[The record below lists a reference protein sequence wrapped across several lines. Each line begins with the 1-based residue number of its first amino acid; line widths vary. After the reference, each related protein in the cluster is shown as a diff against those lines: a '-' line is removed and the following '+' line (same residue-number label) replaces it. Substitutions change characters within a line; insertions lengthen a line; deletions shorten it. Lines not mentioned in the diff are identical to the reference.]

1 MPKTPSSRLF
11 DLIKSLSGSEKR
23 YFKVVNKME
32 TNSKYRLL
40 FEAVETQEAFNDD
53 ALQVAVYGDEP
64 IQSRKYSELKAYLY
78 DLILRSLQQYD
89 EQTSI
94 DYQLKSLL
102 QSVRSL
108 YRRWLLSDCKHLL
121 RRAKKIAL
129 QYEQFATIL
138 EVLDW
143 EKKLAYANADID
155 YFDTHLL
162 QLQEEEER
170 CLQQMSNIKAYQGL
184 FYRLYLMVRKNT
196 VRSQEGREQVEQL
209 KKHPLLLSTDQCLSF
224 RAEVLFYRAQ
234 TLLAY
239 QLRDRLEFYQFCRT
253 LVELMETKPH
263 LLREDASGYISVL
276 SNYAASCGFL
286 KKYDETR
293 IALKKLKSIKPKTI
307 DDQLKIHRQY
317 YNNYFSLCINTG
329 KFDEGLKILKDHLK
343 DLRKLDKNL
352 FERSSFFF
360 QYFYIYFGVEDYDQ
374 ALTYL
379 NEWLSLPRS
388 VEQQDLQHLARLL
401 NLIIH
406 FELGNTILLASLLR
420 STQRS
425 LQKNKRYN
433 TFEQFFLGCLR
444 QASQAPGTR
453 ERKAV
458 FANSLDKFRQLELSP
473 ADRAILRFFNFA
485 CWLEAKALNV
495 PFAKVVEQQAME
507 TAS

>member
-32 TNSKYRLL
+32 ANSKYRLL
-40 FEAVETQEAFNDD
+40 FEAIEAQEVFKDE
-53 ALQVAVYGDEP
+53 ALQRAVYGNEE

-108 YRRWLLSDCKHLL
+108 YRRWLLNDCKHLL

-155 YFDTHLL
+155 YFDAHL
-162 QLQEEEER
+162 QNLQEEEER
-170 CLQQMSNIKAYQGL
+170 CLQQMSNIKTYQGL

-196 VRSQEGREQVEQL
+196 VRSQGGREQVERIKQ
-209 KKHPLLLSTDQCLSF
+209 HPLLADEEQCLSF
-224 RAEVLFYRAQ
+224 RATVLYYRAH
-234 TLLAY
+234 TLLDY
-239 QLRDRLEFYQFCRT
+239 QLRDRLSFYSQCKT

-263 LLREDASGYISVL
+263 LLREDASEYISVL
-276 SNYAASCGFL
+276 SNYATSCGYL
-286 KKYDETR
+286 RRYDETR
-293 IALKKLKSIKPKTI
+293 IALQKLKSIKPKTI

-329 KFDEGLKILKDHLK
+329 KFEEGLRILKDHLK
-343 DLRKLDKNL
+343 ELKKLDKNL
-352 FERSSFFF
+352 FERSTFFF

-406 FELGNTILLASLLR
+406 FELGNTILLSSLLR

-425 LQKNKRYN
+425 LQKSGRYN
-433 TFEQFFLGCLR
+433 TFEQFFLACLR
-444 QASQAPGTR
+444 QASQAPGHR

-458 FANSLDKFRQLELSP
+458 FENSLSKFSHLDLNP

-485 CWLEAKALNV
+485 CWLEAKAQNAS
-495 PFAKVVEQQAME
+495 FAEVVEQQAVGA
-507 TAS
+507 TS